1 VREAVH
7 NEPSQ
12 HPLCK
17 LFSGFEREKKNGWR
31 GRIY

>member
-1 VREAVH
+1 MREPGH

-12 HPLCK
+12 ALFRK